1 MFSKLLQISHR
12 PTRAGRIQKKILALS
27 ALNNDFTPKV
37 SMRAAVAVFYALCPM
52 ATFRPI
58 RWKTFAALK
67 RNPPHELYPFQRHT
81 LSRIGSWPMASFD
94 PESMTPRNILA
105 AIPAVQVVE
114 MKRNNAG
121 HGAVAAEAAFPR
133 PIRTSLVGEQ
143 PIVSVS
149 RRKPAP
155 ELVLTYSALRQR
167 SFNAL
172 EQSAVRT

>member
-1 MFSKLLQISHR
+1 
-12 PTRAGRIQKKILALS
+12 
-27 ALNNDFTPKV
+27 
-37 SMRAAVAVFYALCPM
+37 
-52 ATFRPI
+52 
-58 RWKTFAALK
+58 
-67 RNPPHELYPFQRHT
+67 
-81 LSRIGSWPMASFD
+81 MASFD